1 MARRSSSISDASVG
15 HHGQAQQV
23 AGDWVEALA
32 RLGYAA
38 KGVVYAII
46 GVLAVQAAFGTGGST
61 EGSRGAIRTI
71 AQQPF
76 GRILLI
82 LMAVA
87 LLGYVI
93 WRFAQ
98 SFLDAEN
105 NGTDGEGIIKRI
117 GYAVSGT
124 AYALLGFMA
133 VRIAVGAGS
142 GGGGNSKQAWTAE
155 LLSQPFGQWLVG
167 IVGAIII
174 GVGLYHFYKVY
185 NESFMDNY
193 KVGEMS
199 QKERRLAHRAG
210 QWGLSARGV
219 TFVIIGI
226 FFIQAARQHDP
237 SEAQGLDA
245 ALSALASQPYGPW
258 LLGAVAIGFVAYGI
272 HCFVKARYRY
282 FETG

>member
-1 MARRSSSISDASVG
+1 
-15 HHGQAQQV
+15 V
-23 AGDWVEALA
+23 AGGWVESLA

-71 AQQPF
+71 AQQPY
-76 GRILLI
+76 GRVLLVV
-82 LMAVA
+82 LAVS

-98 SFLDAEN
+98 SLFDAEGY
-105 NGTDGEGIIKRI
+105 GTDGAALIRRI
-117 GYAVSGT
+117 GFAVSGST
-124 AYALLGFMA
+124 YALLGVMA
-133 VRIAVGAGS
+133 VRIAMGGGS
-142 GGGGNSKQAWTAE
+142 GGGGSAKQAWTAKM
-155 LLSQPFGQWLVG
+155 LSQPMGPWLVG
-167 IVGAIII
+167 LVGVVII
-174 GVGLYHFYKVY
+174 GVGFYHFYRVY
-185 NESFMDNY
+185 TESYMDSY
-193 KVGEMS
+193 KVGAMS

-258 LLGAVAIGFVAYGI
+258 LLGAVAIGFVAYGV
-272 HCFVKARYRY
+272 HSFVKARYRH